1 MEHPEETSEDRT
13 DALIVRV
20 SPAGPH
26 DARRAARVDRAL
38 DPRTRRTRAAVVQA
52 ATTLFLRHGYQ
63 GTSTDDIARLA
74 AVFKRTVYN
83 NFGDKERLFTEII
96 LGITV
101 TAEQIADE
109 LTSELRHAE
118 DLPSALRD
126 VARRLLEAV
135 TRPLVL
141 QLRRLLIAEAR
152 RFPDLAREYYRGAPG
167 RMLGGLAAA
176 FGSLAERGAL
186 VVPDPRRAAEH
197 FAFLVLGATLDR
209 AMFEGERSVPSD
221 EELQRT
227 ADDAARAFLAVY
239 GAPPDP
245 EADT

>member
-1 MEHPEETSEDRT
+1 MESPENAVEDRAD

-20 SPAGPH
+20 SPARQGEI
-26 DARRAARVDRAL
+26 RRRARVDRAQ
-38 DPRTRRTRAAVVQA
+38 DPRTRRTRAAIVEA
-52 ATTLFLRHGYQ
+52 ATTLFLRHGFQ

-74 AVFKRTVYN
+74 AVSKRTVYN

-101 TAEQIADE
+101 TAEQLADE
-109 LTSELRHAE
+109 FASELRHAE
-118 DLPSALRD
+118 DVPTALQD

-167 RMLGGLAAA
+167 RTLGSLAAA
-176 FGSLAERGAL
+176 LGSLAERGAL
-186 VVPDPRRAAEH
+186 DVPDPQRAAEH

-209 AMFEGERSVPSD
+209 AMFEGEQSVPSNTV
-221 EELQRT
+221 LQRT
-227 ADDAARAFLAVY
+227 ADDAARAFLAAY
-239 GAPPDP
+239 GAR
-245 EADT
+245 